1 MIDDITDFVDK
12 LVDLFPD
19 AKKSQTPLCPKELLT
34 IGDTTSLTRLKDIA
48 GADDQVLQSCVEIE
62 LARRGHIVTNWQAR
76 NQADVWVGEENGVG
90 VESKGHHVSKF
101 SVSDSAKVRVGNNKK
116 GQ

>member
-1 MIDDITDFVDK
+1 LLQKARWALYEKKKLDAMMDDITDFVDK

-19 AKKSQTPLCPKELLT
+19 AKKFQTPLCAKELLT

-62 LARRGHIVTNWQAR
+62 LARRGHIVIN
-76 NQADVWVGEENGVG
+76 
-90 VESKGHHVSKF
+90 
-101 SVSDSAKVRVGNNKK
+101 
-116 GQ
+116 